1 MNYTILNKLKK
12 IFFITAI
19 ILLCFGFPKA
29 NADGTWK
36 NYKNISVYIPQGDDK
51 TTLMKKAFE
60 AWEQKT
66 HNKFSFQM
74 VNTIEEA
81 DINVI
86 FIEKNLESY
95 CGYIEAMGCSQNKY
109 VDNNIVHSTIYIA
122 KRRPKGLLLSNTQ
135 VFAVMRH
142 EIGHSLGLAHT
153 KNYND
158 IMYPMTNLAIATRQ
172 DIRSGDIQA
181 LYKLYGINP
190 RK

>member
-1 MNYTILNKLKK
+1 MNISINTP
-12 IFFITAI
+12 
-19 ILLCFGFPKA
+19 ILLFLK
-29 NADGTWK
+29 
-36 NYKNISVYIPQGDDK
+36 
-51 TTLMKKAFE
+51 
-60 AWEQKT
+60 
-66 HNKFSFQM
+66 
-74 VNTIEEA
+74 TIEKVKERFSNTYWTWYGKSYLKMFGA
-81 DINVI
+81 ESEDWNSVQFKGKCILQI
-86 FIEKNLESY
+86 QKHTRIHLGKGFICNS
-95 CGYIEAMGCSQNKY
+95 GNKY